1 VPSPVTIKRGT
12 IGELRANEHGLTR
25 SHYAEVRGFD
35 GARIDW
41 ATLERMEEAG
51 DAFTLC
57 AWDGL
62 SLVGYVVAQCL
73 PHPHDGRDFCYVTAI
88 YARPDC
94 RTFGLCRSLMNMT
107 ADIARSYGMSNL
119 SWSAGIRDR
128 MPSRFAAYLDRLSRR
143 PGSRLRCTEVVYEE
157 ELI

>member
-1 VPSPVTIKRGT
+1 MAVVIKRGS

-25 SHYAEVRGFD
+25 AHYAEVRGFD

-57 AWDGL
+57 AWDDL
-62 SLVGYVVAQCL
+62 SLAGYVVAQCL

-88 YARPDC
+88 YVRPDS
-94 RTFGLCRSLMNMT
+94 RSFGVARSLMGMT
-107 ADIARSYGMSNL
+107 ADIARSYGMTRL
-119 SWSAGIRDR
+119 AWSAGIRDR
-128 MPSRFAAYLDRLSRR
+128 VPSRFAAYLDRLSRR

-157 ELI
+157 ELV